1 MVGRYTP
8 PNLPGEETTETPK
21 HVATHGPFVPFNIGP
36 TLSPAT
42 LERLVDIIE
51 NLKTDTAGYYH
62 DAGSHPFGFEVI
74 ASPFRNDTAY
84 VGADQG
90 RGVFETLNQA
100 FIVLSLF
107 NGLQLH
113 DGEKP
118 FSAYAAHEPEHEL
131 AMQQTLQY
139 LYPTPSDPWCVV
151 GDFIFGSK
159 KSEDEPSPYPEQ
171 RDVRIRSDCVKP
183 GSNTILLEAVQPAK
197 AYRWLVWDS
206 LALTTDLRDPI
217 WSLGLDEAPDDYTG
231 NAFDEFDDTLPFNI
245 DFDVE
250 SMGAGDFPFQ
260 LNDNAL
266 PQVFITFDLTAE
278 EADRDL
284 ILDLDTLYATHDDID
299 SFTMRVQV
307 NGQGKT
313 YTLAIRKTWPE
324 PLTEKPLV
332 LIYAVLDNNLDSG
345 WDLLVNNIERGVRD
359 DADVRLMVNALGLD
373 NALVYEAGP

>member
-1 MVGRYTP
+1 M
-8 PNLPGEETTETPK
+8 
-21 HVATHGPFVPFNIGP
+21 
-36 TLSPAT
+36 
-42 LERLVDIIE
+42 
-51 NLKTDTAGYYH
+51 
-62 DAGSHPFGFEVI
+62 I
-74 ASPFRNDTAY
+74 ASPLHNDTAY

-118 FSAYAAHEPEHEL
+118 FSTYATQEPEYEL
-131 AMQQTLQY
+131 AMQQALQY

-159 KSEDEPSPYPEQ
+159 ESEDEPSPYPEQ
-171 RDVRIRSDCVKP
+171 RGIRIRADCVKP

-217 WSLGLDEAPDDYTG
+217 WSLGLDEAPPDYTG

-250 SMGAGDFPFQ
+250 SMDVGDFPFQ

-284 ILDLDTLYATHDDID
+284 ILDLDTLYATHDDVD

-307 NGQGKT
+307 NGKDKT
-313 YTLAIRKTWPE
+313 YSWPYE
-324 PLTEKPLV
+324 NSRSPPVGKPLV

-345 WDLLVNNIERGVRD
+345 WDLLMNNIERGVRN
-359 DADVRLMVNALGLD
+359 DADVRLMVDALGLD
-373 NALVYEAGP
+373 NALVYEPVYDADSLCPSAIDRRCGYVDGMNVWSFRYGKHCAVRLLCRSSSAIACSNIPIRSS